1 MYIRKKEHFL
11 RISIRLMRKWKANKN
26 NTLHGICNIKVNK
39 NAHARIIRV
48 TKVNFRNTWK
58 HDIHSLADLVDA
70 FSYISLFCPFF
81 PPVFAVSLCV
91 YLWMCVYSFQPF
103 KFYSV
108 LRFNQFKDIFAALE
122 KYSCWMSCIRP
133 FIFSR
138 FFCSALKTYT
148 VFPFHIASRSG
159 IYILNHQFSFIHI

>member
-1 MYIRKKEHFL
+1 MLFP
-11 RISIRLMRKWKANKN
+11 
-26 NTLHGICNIKVNK
+26 
-39 NAHARIIRV
+39 
-48 TKVNFRNTWK
+48 
-58 HDIHSLADLVDA
+58 
-70 FSYISLFCPFF
+70 ISLY
-81 PPVFAVSLCV
+81 FALSFLLSLLSPSVCV
-91 YLWMCVYSFQPF
+91 CECVYSFQPF

-159 IYILNHQFSFIHI
+159 IYIESSVLFHTHLISQQKHSALFFLFLVIVCFYVCFLL